1 MMMAGKFQIGD
12 VVEVAG
18 QKAAIFYPGQSRWY
32 ALRVAPQREDQ
43 VEAWLGI
50 RGVYGFH
57 PVLARKARRN
67 GVVRE
72 YHRRYLPGYVFA
84 RFEGDPIEHAVMAC
98 PWVLGALCRSDGE
111 WGVLEPKRLQAI
123 HSMRKLDEAQKKAR
137 AASLARRQADARI
150 RAGDS
155 AMFRAGPFAG
165 FPCEVVELLADGG
178 AIVRVMIFGR
188 ETSAIVDADEFVPVR
203 KAG

>member
-12 VVEVAG
+12 VVEVTG

-43 VEAWLGI
+43 VEAWLGL

-57 PVLARKARRN
+57 PVLARKARRH

-111 WGVLEPKRLQAI
+111 WGILERKRLAAI
-123 HSMRKLDEAQKKAR
+123 HSMRKIDLLQKEAKAAAR
-137 AASLARRQADARI
+137 ARRFAEARLRR
-150 RAGDS
+150 GDS
-155 AMFRAGPFAG
+155 VLFRSGPLAG
-165 FPCEVVELLADGG
+165 FKAEVVELTADGG
-178 AIVRVMIFGR
+178 SAVKFEIFGR
-188 ETSAIVDADEFVPVR
+188 EALIHSSGDNLLPLR
-203 KAG
+203 KLD